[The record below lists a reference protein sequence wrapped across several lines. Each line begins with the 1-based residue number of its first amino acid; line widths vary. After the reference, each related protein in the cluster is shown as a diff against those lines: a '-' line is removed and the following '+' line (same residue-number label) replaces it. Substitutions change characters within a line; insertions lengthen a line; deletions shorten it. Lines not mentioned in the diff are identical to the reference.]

1 MGRNNSTLCDQHSPG
16 KKSFDTKKFGSILC
30 PFFKKTSE
38 HLPTLNLISMS
49 SASDQDEIP
58 AALSR
63 QKAGGFWYEETCWIW
78 VLLNKVK

>member
-1 MGRNNSTLCDQHSPG
+1 MGRNNSTLCEQHSPG
-16 KKSFDTKKFGSILC
+16 KKSFDTKSLEASCVLFL
-30 PFFKKTSE
+30 KKTSE
-38 HLPTLNLISMS
+38 HLSTLNLISMS

>member
-1 MGRNNSTLCDQHSPG
+1 
-16 KKSFDTKKFGSILC
+16 
-30 PFFKKTSE
+30 
-38 HLPTLNLISMS
+38 MS